1 MDIAVIDYSHLD
13 SPDILTRL
21 FYPRPEG
28 PGSAGAGEDI
38 MIPVEGRIA
47 VGACLHGHDDSA
59 PVILF
64 FHGNGEIVADYDE
77 MGPLYNR
84 RGINFMPVDYRGYGR
99 SGGSPSVTSM
109 MRDAHAIF
117 GFVTNRLRE
126 KGFTGP
132 LVVMGRSL
140 GSAPALEL
148 AAHYEEEI
156 KGLIIESG
164 FAFAG
169 PLLRLLG
176 VDPGSI
182 GFREE
187 EGFRNVDK
195 IAGFHGPML
204 VIHAEHDHIIP
215 FSDGVALFEACPS
228 PEKRFLKIPG
238 ANHNDIFLRGLGPY
252 MDAVTDMVKHVGG
265 VIPGFMRSDCRVDP

>member
-148 AAHYEEEI
+148 ASTARRTASI
-156 KGLIIESG
+156 PALWPSMRARPLAVAQRPFPSMITATCLGTAAESISFSIG
-164 FAFAG
+164 WLFSFSLAERFNVMAALSKPQNSTVRDHRQYQKPKIRRRTG
-169 PLLRLLG
+169 GRRLTLFRERSPPLLK
-176 VDPGSI
+176 PG
-182 GFREE
+182 
-187 EGFRNVDK
+187 
-195 IAGFHGPML
+195 
-204 VIHAEHDHIIP
+204 
-215 FSDGVALFEACPS
+215 
-228 PEKRFLKIPG
+228 
-238 ANHNDIFLRGLGPY
+238 
-252 MDAVTDMVKHVGG
+252 
-265 VIPGFMRSDCRVDP
+265 